1 MADTVQ
7 LRDAVTALQEQFGA
21 RLETTYDEGRRLMAD
36 ALRDRFGISGREATA
51 LVDALV
57 NARTIRYRPGT
68 LPAEAPMGSI
78 GSWNNDAEGLH
89 TPVRA
94 GDYWQLGSE

>member
-1 MADTVQ
+1 MAENVQ
-7 LRDAVTALQEQFGA
+7 LRDAVAALQDYFGA
-21 RLETTYDEGRRLMAD
+21 RLEAAYDEGRRMMAD
-36 ALRDRFGISGREATA
+36 ALCEKLGVSGREASA
-51 LVDALV
+51 LVDALES
-57 NARTIRYRPGT
+57 ARTIRWRPGT

-94 GDYWQLGSE
+94 GDSWQLGSE